1 MSMDIMSANTLA
13 PTRDAMASEEDQRLH
28 DFGVAALA
36 AVAQHPHAVN
46 EESGSLLMNE
56 VVNAMTGGALP
67 PNPSALR
74 LFQDDSLQFPNSR
87 RMNFAASFIPESVP
101 VEPVAFSA
109 GPQIVSEASDLN
121 VDISVQ
127 QLIERAAPS
136 HSIADAESNYYSE
149 DDDMSGDNALDFE
162 PGFEGNHSSP
172 WADPDDDLEDLIRF
186 YPDEEEFYHWQHTP
200 YTRTDSP
207 MMGEVNLDEFYATVS
222 YSATDPSLPQT
233 PANPGP
239 GPIPLSEDQPEVH
252 PETIV
257 HTATY
262 ERNLTVDEFIQRWMI
277 QTNLIYDG
285 FHAESRPPAQIRPL
299 SKMMG
304 WKPALDIERPS
315 NLKRNF
321 YDLQQIPWREIL
333 KVKRSTARH
342 LRDTWYTSYHNLD
355 YTRMGGAER
364 LPADETYFRGKSMHT
379 AHMASI
385 EHFQLRNLMAVPYY
399 NTVHFASRSKVQA
412 WTPQINELRCLID
425 LTRPCPESGFL
436 SAVKISSMKS
446 AYGLTM
452 AGGFCGEYALRSSN
466 AEGSGAKGLVTP
478 DFNDGITNHVDI
490 IPSRTGPSPICVFA
504 SNDRHLRVLDC
515 ETNIF
520 LSDQELSRPIN
531 CTATSPDSRLR
542 VVIGDSP
549 EAWVIEA
556 DTGRP
561 VHPLRGHRDFGF
573 ACAWSPDMRHIA
585 TSNQDKTLIIWDART
600 WKPLET
606 IDSDVAGYRSLR
618 FSPVGGGPRTL
629 LCCEPADR
637 ISIVDAQLFQ
647 SRQVHD
653 FFGEIG
659 GADYAPDGGSVW
671 VANTD
676 PHFGGFMQYERC
688 QWGSSFG
695 LTDLPNEWLRENELD
710 GDDRCILSERERSLR
725 FLRNLSDEQHDA
737 FIL

>member
-1 MSMDIMSANTLA
+1 
-13 PTRDAMASEEDQRLH
+13 MASEEDQRLH
-28 DFGVAALA
+28 DVGVAALA
-36 AVAQHPHAVN
+36 AVAQYPHAVN
-46 EESGSLLMNE
+46 QESGSLLMTE

-67 PNPSALR
+67 PDPSTLQH
-74 LFQDDSLQFPNSR
+74 FQEGTHRVPNVSGTNR
-87 RMNFAASFIPESVP
+87 ATPFIPERVS
-101 VEPVAFSA
+101 VEPVIFSP
-109 GPQIVSEASDLN
+109 GSRIVSDVGDSNME
-121 VDISVQ
+121 ISVQ
-127 QLIERAAPS
+127 QVTEAPS
-136 HSIADAESNYYSE
+136 QNFATVVRNDFSE
-149 DDDMSGDNALDFE
+149 DDDMSDDITFDLE
-162 PGFEGNHSSP
+162 PVLHGNHPSP
-172 WADPDDDLEDLIRF
+172 SIDLNDELEDLIRF
-186 YPDEEEFYHWQHTP
+186 YPDEEEYYHQRYKP
-200 YTRTDSP
+200 YTHAGFP
-207 MMGEVNLDEFYATVS
+207 MMDEVNLDEFYATVN
-222 YSATDPSLPQT
+222 YSVTDPSLPQI

-239 GPIPLSEDQPEVH
+239 GPLPLSEDHGEVH

-257 HTATY
+257 HTASTSRFYLSQSKLVLTGIAY
-262 ERNLTVDEFIQRWMI
+262 ERNLTIDEFIQRWMI
-277 QTNLIYDG
+277 QTNFIYDG
-285 FHAESRPPAQIRPL
+285 SHAESRLPAQIRPL
-299 SKMMG
+299 SKMMS
-304 WKPALDIERPS
+304 WKPALGIERPP
-315 NLKRNF
+315 NHKRNF

-355 YTRMGGAER
+355 YTRMGSAKR
-364 LPADETYFRGKSMHT
+364 LPADETYFREKSMHT
-379 AHMASI
+379 AHTASI
-385 EHFQLRNLMAVPYY
+385 EHFQLRNLMSVPAY
-399 NTVHFASRSKVQA
+399 NTVHFGSRSKVHA
-412 WTPQINELRCLID
+412 WTPEIDEFRCLID
-425 LTRPCPESGFL
+425 LSRPDPDSGFL

-446 AYGLTM
+446 AHGLTM
-452 AGGFCGEYALRSSN
+452 AGGFCGEYALHSSN
-466 AEGSGAKGLVTP
+466 SEGSGAKGLVTP
-478 DFNDGITNHVDI
+478 DFNDGITNHIDI
-490 IPSRTGPSPICVFA
+490 IPSRTGSSPICVFA
-504 SNDRHLRVLDC
+504 SNDRHLRILDC

-688 QWGSSFG
+688 EWGSSFG

-710 GDDRCILSERERSLR
+710 GDDRCVLSERERSLR
-725 FLRNLSDEQHDA
+725 FLRNLPDDQHDA